1 MKDFLTTKQAAQ
13 RLGVSDA
20 RIRQMILE
28 GVIKNAQKFGRE
40 NVITEAEIKRLEG
53 SDRKPGR
60 PSLKPSTENR

>member
-1 MKDFLTTKQAAQ
+1 MKDFLTTKEAAE

-40 NVITEAEIKRLEG
+40 NVISEVEVKRLEK

-60 PSLKPSTENR
+60 PKLRSE